1 MVLFAVQILTCGLA
15 FVTQV
20 LFLTSWLET
29 QVTGQHRSLQENYVF
44 SKKKKIAY
52 DLRDGDLGWEAP
64 IHNATLH
71 IDHVGTRGHMTNGK
85 QNIFSSARPMATKP
99 CLVVV
104 YDEGT
109 SPMMSHDPLTP
120 WLHRVTWQIKTLISP
135 LPKGLWSPNFAG

>member
-1 MVLFAVQILTCGLA
+1 MC
-15 FVTQV
+15 
-20 LFLTSWLET
+20 
-29 QVTGQHRSLQENYVF
+29 
-44 SKKKKIAY
+44 
-52 DLRDGDLGWEAP
+52 
-64 IHNATLH
+64 HNATLH

-120 WLHRVTWQIKTLISP
+120 WSHRVT
-135 LPKGLWSPNFAG
+135 